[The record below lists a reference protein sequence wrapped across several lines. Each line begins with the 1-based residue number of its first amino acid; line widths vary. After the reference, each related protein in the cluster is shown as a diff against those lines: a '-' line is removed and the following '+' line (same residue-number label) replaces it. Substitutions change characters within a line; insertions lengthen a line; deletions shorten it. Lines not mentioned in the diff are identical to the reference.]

1 MAYMDMSQIFGVL
14 TAIVGLAV
22 ISVAIIN
29 GDKTAKIISG
39 TGSAFVNSINAATH
53 PAQAS

>member
-1 MAYMDMSQIFGVL
+1 MEYFDMSQIFGVL

-29 GDKTAKIISG
+29 GDKTAKILTSAG
-39 TGSAFVNSINAATH
+39 DAFTGSIKAATS
-53 PAQAS
+53 PTQAK